1 MYQRQ
6 TTLKSLVPA
15 ADNEIRPPSA
25 TYNPNAQFY
34 GASNT
39 PTQSGTQHLC
49 PPIYIFPESLYS
61 TTHTHLLDI
70 KPQFCKAFGFTL
82 LSVILPLDTE
92 SHVMRAGKKG
102 YKEDDIIEVR
112 MCEEIGYFNT
122 HRARICREWE
132 VVTDGLPID
141 RAGTRVAEYILD
153 GLRDAGWF
161 VQLNRTKKR

>member
-122 HRARICREWE
+122 PRARICREWE